1 MPRGHDARHVPS
13 PHGQVTTI
21 FRPTSVTIDERST
34 HASVIAAGLLLAGL
48 FVLYS
53 LQLIPAGPLA
63 AGAWTLTALLRT
75 AAVWFAWRLTNDPQ
89 RKRAWGWLGVASF
102 IDLAAQLYTDAGLT
116 RGAPIPLV
124 SIADIGLLGAY
135 PAYFLATWNLLTTRP
150 LRQPTTEILLDASL
164 LTLTAVAW
172 AYELFVEPLAV
183 GAADVSVLASV
194 AYATGGLALLWLIG
208 MLLLRPNRFPS
219 TGEGIAVVGIG
230 VFAASD
236 LLFGTVALPRNV
248 PAGSMLDLGWDAANL
263 ILATAAVF
271 AAARPDGR
279 PAVQA
284 TGTSVAP
291 RLFAVLIGFF
301 GLVGLHIYSMLRGS
315 FEPRDAL
322 LPLAGGIVIA
332 ARVGYSLFTDRRHEA
347 ALEQEVER
355 QTQSLVQSL
364 AATATAERNLRQI
377 IEASP
382 DPIVLIDRDGRVLEY
397 QPDAPDRTPAPGAP
411 RPTRSAFEQFD
422 PDAAKIARQHLDA
435 AFAGEVRRFE
445 APLRRP
451 DGGRGVTSLVYAP
464 IREQGQITKVLAIAR
479 DVTELRRAQTQL
491 QQADKLAAMGQLVS
505 GVAHEINNPA
515 AIISGFAQTLML
527 DDLRPEQREIV
538 EMVRD
543 EAMRIGQITTNLLA
557 FARMSGPER
566 SLVDV
571 NELVRRT
578 FNLRAYHLNTLNVQ
592 VDLELDATEP
602 RVWAN
607 VSELQQL
614 LLNLLINAEQA
625 LETFEGP
632 RRISL
637 RTRAESHEV
646 HIACRDSGP
655 GVPAE
660 LRSRIFDPFFTT
672 KPEGVGTGLGLSICY
687 GIVKSHGG
695 RIWLESEVGHGA
707 SFEIALP
714 LDLRTA
720 PRPIPGDV
728 GDRVPD
734 AEPLCVLVV
743 DDEPG
748 IRQATARFLNR
759 CGIQVRAVSDGAEA
773 LRALR
778 TREFDV
784 ILCDVRMPGMNGRD
798 FLTRLREQAPRL
810 VSTLIFAT
818 GDALDVDT
826 AALLSDAGAPS
837 LVKPFD
843 FDALEQ
849 LVRDVAAR
857 TRGAGLDPETPGR
870 T

>member
-1 MPRGHDARHVPS
+1 MRHATLPREPADRYFA
-13 PHGQVTTI
+13 
-21 FRPTSVTIDERST
+21 PTSVNIAERFSR
-34 HASVIAAGLLLAGL
+34 AAVVAAGVLLAGL
-48 FVLYS
+48 AVLYS
-53 LQLIPAGPLA
+53 FKSLAPDLLA
-63 AGAWTLTALLRT
+63 AGGWTLTAALRT
-75 AAVWFAWRLTNDPQ
+75 AGVGLAWYATREAQ
-89 RKRAWGWLGVASF
+89 RRRAWGWLAIASL
-102 IDLAAQLYTDAGLT
+102 IDLAALLYVDVGVARGL
-116 RGAPIPLV
+116 PLPLV
-124 SIADIGLLGAY
+124 SAADIGFLAAY
-135 PAYFLATWNLLTTRP
+135 PAFFIAAWNLLTARP
-150 LRQPTTEILLDASL
+150 LRQPTVEILLDAAL
-164 LTLTAVAW
+164 LTLTAAAW
-172 AYELFVEPLAV
+172 AYELFVEPLASGV
-183 GAADVSVLASV
+183 PSIAVLASV

-208 MLLLRPNRFPS
+208 MLLLRPTRFPS
-219 TGEGIAVVGIG
+219 IGEGLAVVGLTA
-230 VFAASD
+230 FAVSD
-236 LLFGTVALPRNV
+236 LLYGTVALPRTV
-248 PAGSMLDLGWDAANL
+248 PDGSLLDMGWNAANL
-263 ILATAAVF
+263 TLAAAAVL

-279 PAVQA
+279 PAVQPR
-284 TGTSVAP
+284 GTAVAP
-291 RLFAVLIGFF
+291 RLFAVLVGFA
-301 GLVGLHIYSMLRGS
+301 GLVGLHIHSMLRGT
-315 FEPRDAL
+315 FELRDAL
-322 LPLAGGIVIA
+322 LPLAGSLVIA

-364 AATATAERNLRQI
+364 AATASAERNLRQI

-382 DPIVLIDRDGRVLEY
+382 DPIVLIDRNGQVLEY
-397 QPDAPDRTPAPGAP
+397 EPNGTDAGGEPMAP
-411 RPTRSAFEQFD
+411 RPGRSAFEYFD
-422 PDAAKIARQHLDA
+422 PDATEIARQHLQA

-445 APLRRP
+445 VPLRRP

-464 IREQGQITKVLAIAR
+464 IREQGQITRVLAIAR
-479 DVTELRRAQTQL
+479 DVTELRRAQSQL

-566 SLVDV
+566 SLVDI

-578 FNLRAYHLNTLNVQ
+578 HTLRAYHLNTLNVQ
-592 VDLELDATEP
+592 VDLDLDASDP

-632 RRISL
+632 RRIML
-637 RTRAESHEV
+637 HTHADANDVR
-646 HIACRDSGP
+646 IACRDSGP
-655 GVPAE
+655 GIPPE
-660 LRSRIFDPFFTT
+660 IRSRIFDPFFTT

-695 RIWLESEVGHGA
+695 RIWLDSEVGRGA
-707 SFEIALP
+707 SFVIALP

-720 PRPIPGDV
+720 PRPSQQEAGVAMPG
-728 GDRVPD
+728 
-734 AEPLCVLVV
+734 AEPVSVLVV

-759 CGIQVRAVSDGAEA
+759 SGIQVRAVSDGAEA

-778 TREFDV
+778 TQAFDV

-818 GDALDVDT
+818 GDALDADT
-826 AALLSDAGAPS
+826 TALLADAGAPS

-843 FDALEQ
+843 FDALER
-849 LVRDVAAR
+849 LVRDVATQAR
-857 TRGAGLDPETPGR
+857 EGGTPDPR
-870 T
+870 